1 MKMMTGLGTMTEN
14 PWSSLQIS
22 EARRVDSHGKHDFFW
37 VRMPNKSPG
46 LLLRLSEETSEIRPL
61 PKLKHVGVFY
71 QMVDGHNCYCVTLGE
86 NSHLDLFETLCRDVV
101 KAAEEAPDQQSAL
114 ARAVRR
120 TLRWHHLL
128 RGGRNQGL
136 SLEEQRGLVAELAF
150 LRELVEHIGALEAVE
165 AWKGPDE
172 SAKDFE
178 LPGMFFEIKARRSAA
193 HPKVRISSEAQLMAI
208 EGGRLFLR
216 VHDVDT
222 SLAAEGENLCD
233 HVDKTAQLFDG
244 GIMALDLWEQR
255 LATIGYAPDQVELE
269 RRWRL
274 GAIRTFE
281 VLDGFPRLIPPMPQG
296 VDEVEYTIRLDACS
310 DFERESALKALLN
323 KDGANV

>member
-1 MKMMTGLGTMTEN
+1 MTDD
-14 PWSSLQIS
+14 PWSNLQIS

-37 VRMPNKSPG
+37 IRMPDKSPG
-46 LLLRLSEETSEIRPL
+46 LLLRLSGDTSEIRPL

-71 QMVDGHNCYCVTLGE
+71 QMVDGQNCYCVTLGE
-86 NSHLDLFETLCRDVV
+86 STHLDLFETLCRDVV
-101 KAAEEAPDQQSAL
+101 KTAEEAPDQQSAL

-150 LRELVEHIGALEAVE
+150 LRELVQHIGALEAVE

-193 HPKVRISSEAQLMAI
+193 HPKVRISSEAQLMGIDGA
-208 EGGRLFLR
+208 RLFLR

-222 SLAAEGENLCD
+222 SLASEGENLKD
-233 HVDKTAQLFDG
+233 LVEQTAQLFDG
-244 GIMALDLWEQR
+244 DVMALDLWEQR
-255 LATIGYAPDQVELE
+255 LATIGYVPDQVELE
-269 RRWRL
+269 RRWHL

-323 KDGANV
+323 MDGANV

>member
-1 MKMMTGLGTMTEN
+1 MMKGLGKMTES
-14 PWSSLQIS
+14 PWKNLQVG
-22 EARRVDSHGKHDFFW
+22 EARRVDSQGKHDFFW
-37 VRMPNKSPG
+37 IRMPDKSPG
-46 LLLRLSEETSEIRPL
+46 LLLRLSGDTSEIRPL

-71 QMVDGHNCYCVTLGE
+71 QVVDGQNCYCVTLSE
-86 NSHLDLFETLCRDVV
+86 SAHLDLFETLCRDVV

-114 ARAVRR
+114 ARAVLR

-150 LRELVEHIGALEAVE
+150 LRELVQQIGALEAVE

-178 LPGMFFEIKARRSAA
+178 LPGMFFEVKARRSAA
-193 HPKVRISSEAQLMAI
+193 HPKVRISSEAQLM
-208 EGGRLFLR
+208 GVDGSSLFLR

-222 SLAAEGENLCD
+222 SLASEGENLLD
-233 HVDKTAQLFDG
+233 HVEQTAQLFDG
-244 GIMALDLWEQR
+244 DIMALDLWEQR
-255 LATIGYAPDQVELE
+255 LATIGYVPDQVELE
-269 RRWRL
+269 RRWHL
-274 GAIRTFE
+274 GVIRTFE
-281 VLDGFPRLIPPMPQG
+281 VLDGFPRLIPPIPQG

-310 DFERESALKALLN
+310 DFERDSVLNTLLN
-323 KDGANV
+323 KDSANV